1 MKRVSFAVMITLLL
15 AGCQYAS
22 PFMLP
27 FWGYTEVV
35 PESSVPTHQ
44 IFVTPNFHGA
54 RPSRLVLV
62 ASNQNAGSYDEN
74 RRLIAELA
82 SRFRAEGLFEVVTPE
97 MRLPGHMDNIQQ
109 GRFGERDIARISREF
124 NADAVG
130 LVRVNELRSLSPIR
144 TSMSLAIIDSN
155 ESVIA
160 CGVEGVWD
168 LADVST
174 RRDFQNF
181 LAQDGTDSRNQ
192 LYLQSPN
199 ALFKFVAS
207 QVSRSIGNS
216 GY

>member
-1 MKRVSFAVMITLLL
+1 MKRVSIAVMFTMLL

-22 PFMLP
+22 PFMFP

-35 PESSVPTHQ
+35 AENPVPTHQ
-44 IFVTPNFHGA
+44 VFVTPQFHGA
-54 RPSRLVLV
+54 RPGRLVLL

-74 RRLIAELA
+74 QRLIAELA
-82 SRFRAEGLFEVVTPE
+82 SRFRAEGLFEVVTPDL
-97 MRLPGHMDNIQQ
+97 RLPGHMDNILQ
-109 GRFGERDIARISREF
+109 GRFGERDIARFSREF

-130 LVRVNELRSLSPIR
+130 IVRVNELRSLAPIR
-144 TSMSLAIIDSN
+144 TSMTLAIVDSN
-155 ESVIA
+155 ESVVA

-174 RRDFQNF
+174 RRDFQSF

-207 QVSRSIGNS
+207 QVSRSIRNS